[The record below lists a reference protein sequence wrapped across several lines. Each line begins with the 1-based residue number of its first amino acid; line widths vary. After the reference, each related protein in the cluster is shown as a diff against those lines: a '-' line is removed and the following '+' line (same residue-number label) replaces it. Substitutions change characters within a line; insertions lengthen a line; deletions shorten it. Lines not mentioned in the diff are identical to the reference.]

1 VRVSFVLAADRSIAT
16 ARYHG
21 WMVAE
26 HLGRQGVAARMLAT
40 PPFPYRDAPWPPE
53 LHRDVARLC
62 AGDVVVLQ
70 KQKGPNAELLVQAL
84 RDAGAKTVAVYGD
97 WDPDNDL
104 AFRADALVCSARWL
118 ADHYAERGVERVL
131 AIPDPAEFWAD
142 RAAIDGGPLEPGPV
156 RLVWMGHRGNWET
169 LEPVRELL
177 RDPELADFRLVTVA
191 NHPDADVAWSPA
203 AVRELVAQS
212 HAGVVPTRP
221 PPVSSAKSNNRVIQ
235 FMAAGK
241 PFVAG
246 RIPSYEEVVRQGW
259 NGFLCDTPD
268 DWRAALLELRS
279 PERRAEIGRRG
290 FDTVFPRYHAD
301 TIGAEWLA
309 FFRSLGASGRNEL
322 SSAEETRLLARVR
335 GTAQMTYA
343 REALARNLGLREVL
357 RIAAPAAALA
367 PVVPGGREF
376 LREVAPLVGGRAASK
391 LARTLGLGR

>member
-1 VRVSFVLAADRSIAT
+1 MRVNFVLAADRSIAT

-21 WMVAE
+21 WMVAAYLE
-26 HLGRQGVAARMLAT
+26 RHGVTARMLAT
-40 PPFPYRDAPWPPE
+40 PPFPYGETPWPPA
-53 LHRDVARLC
+53 LHADVARLC
-62 AGDVVVLQ
+62 AGEVVVLQ
-70 KQKGPNAELLVQAL
+70 KQRGANAEALAAAL
-84 RDAGAKTVAVYGD
+84 REASARTVAVYGD

-104 AFRADALVCSARWL
+104 AFRTDALVCSARWL
-118 ADHYAERGVERVL
+118 ADHYAERGVDRVV

-142 RAAIDGGPLEPGPV
+142 RDAIDGGPREPGPV

-169 LEPVRELL
+169 LEPLRELL
-177 RDPELADFRLVTVA
+177 RDRELADFRLVTVSNHADA
-191 NHPDADVAWSPA
+191 NVRWSPA

-212 HAGVVPTRP
+212 HIGVVPTRP
-221 PPVSSAKSNNRVIQ
+221 PPVSTAKSNNRVIQ

-268 DWRAALLELRS
+268 EWRAALLELRD
-279 PERRAEIGRRG
+279 PERRAEVGRRG

-309 FFRSLGASGRNEL
+309 FFESLGAREGNGL
-322 SSAEETRLLARVR
+322 AAAEEARLLARVR
-335 GTAQMTYA
+335 GAAQIAYA

-357 RIAAPAAALA
+357 RIAAPAAAYA
-367 PVVPGGREF
+367 PLVPGGTEF
-376 LREVAPLVGGRAASK
+376 LRDLAPSLRGRAREK
-391 LARTLGLGR
+391 LARTFGFGP